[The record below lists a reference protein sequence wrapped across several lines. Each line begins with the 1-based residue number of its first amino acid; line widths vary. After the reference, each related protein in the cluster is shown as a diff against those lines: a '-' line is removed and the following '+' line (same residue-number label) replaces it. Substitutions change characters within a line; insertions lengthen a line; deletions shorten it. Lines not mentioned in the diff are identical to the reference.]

1 VPRSATAGAVEC
13 LDSGGDFLKGRIMAN
28 VSRAEITSILGN
40 VDDDVV
46 AEMRRIGASR
56 EELAEARNW
65 VVNDEAPMNEGR
77 PLASSRVGRV
87 IALLEAIEEDAPA
100 GRTE

>member
-1 VPRSATAGAVEC
+1 MAT
-13 LDSGGDFLKGRIMAN
+13 IN
-28 VSRAEITSILGN
+28 RADIVAILGS
-40 VDDDVV
+40 VEDDV
-46 AEMRRIGASR
+46 ASEILRIGASP

>member
-1 VPRSATAGAVEC
+1 MTT
-13 LDSGGDFLKGRIMAN
+13 I
-28 VSRAEITSILGN
+28 SRAEAVSILGK
-40 VDDDVV
+40 VEDGVV
-46 AEMRRIGASR
+46 AEICRTGASR

-65 VVNDEAPMNEGR
+65 IVNDEAQMNEGQ

-87 IALLEAIEEDAPA
+87 IALTESIEEDAPA

>member
-1 VPRSATAGAVEC
+1 MAT
-13 LDSGGDFLKGRIMAN
+13 IN
-28 VSRAEITSILGN
+28 RAEIIAILGN
-40 VDDDVV
+40 VEDHV
-46 AEMRRIGASR
+46 ASEILRIGASP

-87 IALLEAIEEDAPA
+87 IALLEASRKTLRPVAPNETRRRFPA
-100 GRTE
+100 FWNA

>member
-1 VPRSATAGAVEC
+1 MMTT
-13 LDSGGDFLKGRIMAN
+13 I
-28 VSRAEITSILGN
+28 SRADIVSILGT
-40 VDDDVV
+40 VDDDV
-46 AEMRRIGASR
+46 ASEILRIGASP

-77 PLASSRVGRV
+77 PLAASRVGRL

>member
-1 VPRSATAGAVEC
+1 MAT
-13 LDSGGDFLKGRIMAN
+13 M
-28 VSRAEITSILGN
+28 SRAEIISILGN
-40 VDDDVV
+40 ADDDVV
-46 AEMRRIGASR
+46 AEIRRIGASH

-65 VVNDEAPMNEGR
+65 LVNDEAPMNEGR

-87 IALLEAIEEDAPA
+87 IAFLEEIEEDAPA